1 MGKTKLQPHHTLR
14 FISISVLFI
23 VLLAIAFSFLTRSKR
38 HIQIPEIAAE
48 LEEQKIDKKEGL
60 EVREVKGNEEVAN
73 ITADKHYIGEG
84 NLYHL
89 EGNVRISLSNR
100 IEGEDVIIRGEKVI
114 HDSEWSYFW
123 LQGQA
128 TVEFKDLIVE
138 SSVLEYD
145 AQKSVFKSDQTI
157 RFSSATISGSAQ
169 MFDYYLRQ
177 KKVELRGEVHLKLLP
192 SLETSV
198 PVEIDTEYF
207 EYYVGK
213 GRGKAEGGVE
223 LTHGKSHATAG
234 LLELV
239 LSASREQ
246 IKSLF
251 LKDRVKIFLVDEFRK
266 VRSFSDQTA
275 IALHGDRCQM
285 EADEILIKGYVDLPL
300 VKRLEAI
307 GECTFRFISEKGSFT
322 QIEGKEITFDMT
334 KEGDLK
340 KLVVNRDAKIS
351 EEDKE
356 KGSPRYIEGQ
366 RVQIQGDKK
375 LLLVEGKDT
384 LKARIWSKDSEITAQ
399 KISLFLDNNDIEA
412 NEDTKVIIYPR
423 EEAQKTVGFFS
434 EDNPVFITATDMRY
448 SEERKR
454 FRFSGGIKFWQMK
467 ETIKAQEMFL
477 GIETG
482 SIQAQSSV
490 ESVLPYRPQGKEEE
504 VNVRIES
511 SAMEYDPE
519 KNIIVYREKVKL
531 EARDVV
537 LTAKL
542 LTISLE
548 KESGDMVSIVARDKV
563 VVKQKTYEGHGDE
576 AKFDVREEIITVVGN
591 PVLIDKDRGR
601 TEGGKLT
608 FYIADGRIV
617 FENKDRE
624 RSVTI
629 IKF

>member
-1 MGKTKLQPHHTLR
+1 MGKTKLQPQHTLR
-14 FISISVLFI
+14 FISAGVLVV
-23 VLLAIAFSFLTRSKR
+23 VLIAIAISFLTRSKR
-38 HIQIPEIAAE
+38 QVKVPEIAAE

-60 EVREVKGNEEVAN
+60 EVRGMKGDKEDFI
-73 ITADKHYIGEG
+73 ITADKHSIGED

-89 EGNVRISLSNR
+89 EGNVKISLSNR

-128 TVEFKDLIVE
+128 TVEFNDLVVE

-145 AQKSVFKSDQTI
+145 AQKSVFKSDQTV
-157 RFSSATISGSAQ
+157 RFSSKTISGSAQ
-169 MFDYYLRQ
+169 MFDYFLGQ
-177 KKVELRGEVHLKLLP
+177 KKAELRGKVHLKLLP
-192 SLETSV
+192 SQETSV

-213 GRGKAEGGVE
+213 GRGKVEGGVE
-223 LTHGKSHATAG
+223 LTHGRSHATAG
-234 LLELV
+234 LLEFV

-251 LKDRVKIFLVDEFRK
+251 LKERVKISLVDEFRK

-275 IALHGDRCQM
+275 LALHGDRCQM
-285 EADEILIKGYVDLPL
+285 EADEILIKGYMDLPQ
-300 VKRLEAI
+300 VKSLEAS
-307 GECTFRFISEKGSFT
+307 GECTFRFISETGSYT
-322 QIEGKEITFDMT
+322 QIEGQEIAFDMT
-334 KEGDLK
+334 KDGSLK

-351 EEDKE
+351 EENKE

-384 LKARIWSKDSEITAQ
+384 LKARIWSKDSEIMAQ
-399 KISLFLDNNDIEA
+399 KISLFLENNNMEA
-412 NEDTKVIIYPR
+412 NKDTKVIIYPR
-423 EEAQKTVGFFS
+423 EKSQVAFGFFS
-434 EDNPVFITATDMRY
+434 EENPVFITATDMRY
-448 SEERKR
+448 SEDHKR
-454 FRFSGGIKFWQMK
+454 FKFSGGTKIWQMK
-467 ETIKAQEMFL
+467 ETIKAQEMSL
-477 GIETG
+477 DAETG
-482 SIQAQSSV
+482 AVRAWGSV
-490 ESVLPYRPQGKEEE
+490 ESVLPYRPKGKEEE
-504 VNVRIES
+504 ENVRIES
-511 SAMEYDPE
+511 SAMEYNPE
-519 KNIIVYREKVKL
+519 KNMIVYREKVKL
-531 EARDVV
+531 KARNVV

-542 LTISLE
+542 LTIALE
-548 KESGDMVSIVARDKV
+548 KESGDMVNIVARDKV

-576 AKFDVREEIITVVGN
+576 ARFDVKEEIITVVGN
-591 PVLIDKDRGR
+591 PVLIDKDKGR

-608 FYIADGRIV
+608 FYMADGRIV

-624 RSVTI
+624 RSVTV

>member
-14 FISISVLFI
+14 FISAGVLVV
-23 VLLAIAFSFLTRSKR
+23 VLIAIAISFLTRSKR
-38 HIQIPEIAAE
+38 QVKVPEIAAE

-60 EVREVKGNEEVAN
+60 EVRGMKGDKEAFN
-73 ITADKHYIGEG
+73 ITADKHYIGED

-89 EGNVRISLSNR
+89 EGNVRISLPNR

-114 HDSEWSYFW
+114 HDSEWSFFW

-128 TVEFKDLIVE
+128 TVESKDLVME
-138 SSVLEYD
+138 SSVFEYY
-145 AQKSVFKSDQTI
+145 AKKGVFKSDQMI
-157 RFSSATISGSAQ
+157 RFSSGTISGSAQ
-169 MFDYYLRQ
+169 MCDYFLRQ
-177 KKVELRGEVHLKLLP
+177 KKAELRGEVHLKLLP

-207 EYYVGK
+207 EYNIGK

-223 LTHGKSHATAG
+223 LTHGRSHATAG

-251 LKDRVKIFLVDEFRK
+251 LKERVKISLVDEFRE
-266 VRSFSDQTA
+266 VRSFSDQA
-275 IALHGDRCQM
+275 ALALHGDRCQM
-285 EADEILIKGYVDLPL
+285 EADEILIKGYVESPQ
-300 VKRLEAI
+300 VKSLEAS
-307 GECTFRFISEKGSFT
+307 GECLFRFISETGSYT
-322 QIEGKEITFDMT
+322 QIEGKEIIFDMT
-334 KEGDLK
+334 KDGSLK
-340 KLVVNRDAKIS
+340 NLVVNRDAKIS

-399 KISLFLDNNDIEA
+399 EISLFLENNNMEA
-412 NEDTKVIIYPR
+412 NKDTKVIIYPK
-423 EEAQKTVGFFS
+423 EKSQDAVGFFS
-434 EDNPVFITATDMRY
+434 EENPVFITATDMRY
-448 SEERKR
+448 SEDHKR
-454 FRFSGGIKFWQMK
+454 FSFSGGTKIWQMK

-477 GIETG
+477 GAETG
-482 SIQAQSSV
+482 AIRAWGSV
-490 ESVLPYRPQGKEEE
+490 ESVLPYRPKGKEEE
-504 VNVRIES
+504 ENVRIES
-511 SAMEYDPE
+511 SAMEYNPE
-519 KNIIVYREKVKL
+519 KNMIVYREKVKL
-531 EARDVV
+531 KARDVV

-542 LTISLE
+542 LTIVLE
-548 KESGDMVSIVARDKV
+548 KESGDMVNIVARDKV

-576 AKFDVREEIITVVGN
+576 ARFDVKEEIITVVGN
-591 PVLIDKDRGR
+591 PVLIDKDKGR

-608 FYIADGRIV
+608 FFMADGRIV

-624 RSVTI
+624 RSVTV